1 MGFATLIDPAGDVL
15 VTGSFSGTIRFDT
28 VSLAH
33 SLGSAGFNDV
43 YVAKY
48 SARGELRWAVRA
60 GGTDDDSGL
69 ALALDPQGNIYVAG
83 DFNSPE
89 MAFGDTVLRPV
100 GSYDVFVAKLSPAG
114 EWVWARRAGGPGHD
128 GVGGLAVDGRGS
140 IYLAGQFQDSAAF
153 GRNRLRSH
161 GDDDA
166 FVARLDRYGRWQW
179 ARGLGGAYKEV
190 AADVAADARGH
201 VWLTGAFAGPTL
213 TVGATTL
220 TNKGQP
226 TTDDLY
232 VAALTHTGEWQWAV
246 RAGGEQNETGC
257 AVAADSAGNAYVAGL
272 FTSPAV
278 DFGSIRR
285 ANTRDPFLDPT
296 HTADA
301 FVAKLSG
308 AGKWLWATQAQGDRD
323 ERPADLCADSAGTV
337 RLTGTFESPT
347 LGLGGTT
354 LRREA
359 KRRGA
364 TAGANASRSAWFAAE
379 LSAAGAWQ
387 WAVGGPGGTGGL
399 SVGRGGEVALTG
411 FFPDSVVTLG
421 PVTLNGPDEDGGLFI
436 GRLTREAPMGTGK
449 RRREKSMAAKP

>member
-1 MGFATLIDPAGDVL
+1 MPSPLPSRVFHLLFWLLLAPLGARAQQAPAWQWAASPGAGMGFATLIDPAGDVL

-48 SARGELRWAVRA
+48 SARGELR
-60 GGTDDDSGL
+60 
-69 ALALDPQGNIYVAG
+69 
-83 DFNSPE
+83 
-89 MAFGDTVLRPV
+89 
-100 GSYDVFVAKLSPAG
+100 
-114 EWVWARRAGGPGHD
+114 
-128 GVGGLAVDGRGS
+128 
-140 IYLAGQFQDSAAF
+140 
-153 GRNRLRSH
+153 
-161 GDDDA
+161 
-166 FVARLDRYGRWQW
+166 
-179 ARGLGGAYKEV
+179 
-190 AADVAADARGH
+190 
-201 VWLTGAFAGPTL
+201 
-213 TVGATTL
+213 
-220 TNKGQP
+220 
-226 TTDDLY
+226 
-232 VAALTHTGEWQWAV
+232 WAV

-323 ERPADLCADSAGTV
+323 ERPADLCADSAGTA

-421 PVTLNGPDEDGGLFI
+421 PVTLNGPDEDGGLS
-436 GRLTREAPMGTGK
+436 GERLTRHF
-449 RRREKSMAAKP
+449 RRLTPISLPHGRPCRASLSYSLRR